1 METGFH
7 GKAAKQLKLGKQ
19 LGKWYLGIFG
29 ASRIKQDSGFTQN
42 SPKCGGCPSLIKP
55 TADSWQQTQQTLL
68 NMRGSLGFAK
78 LLKKPPFQ
86 SELTIS
92 NLCVVITPTQVL
104 EEFLKMNEKFGRGF
118 V

>member
-19 LGKWYLGIFG
+19 LEKWYLGIFG

-42 SPKCGGCPSLIKP
+42 SPKCGGRPSLIKP
-55 TADSWQQTQQTLL
+55 TADSWQQTLL
-68 NMRGSLGFAK
+68 NMRGSLGFGK

-86 SELTIS
+86 SGAR
-92 NLCVVITPTQVL
+92 N
-104 EEFLKMNEKFGRGF
+104 K
-118 V
+118 